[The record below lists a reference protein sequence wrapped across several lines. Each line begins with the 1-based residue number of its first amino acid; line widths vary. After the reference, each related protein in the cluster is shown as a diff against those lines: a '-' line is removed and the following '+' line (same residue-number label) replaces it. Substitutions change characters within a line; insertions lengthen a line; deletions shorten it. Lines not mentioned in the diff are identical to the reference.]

1 MMRKLALLLA
11 VVGAMVALTAGV
23 ALAVTEDA
31 GNGKDIVVG
40 TDAADELYGGSG
52 ADRVYGYGS
61 GDYVSGGSGSD
72 PMLLGG
78 AGRDGISGGSGSD
91 TVYAADGYRDNIDC
105 GSGFDYVQIDSF
117 DRVTGC
123 EARF

>member
-1 MMRKLALLLA
+1 M
-11 VVGAMVALTAGV
+11 

-31 GNGKDIVVG
+31 GSGNDIVVG

-61 GDYVSGGSGSD
+61 GDYVSGGSDNDD
-72 PMLLGG
+72 PVLLGG
-78 AGRDGISGGSGSD
+78 AGRDGISGGSGSA

>member
-1 MMRKLALLLA
+1 MRKLALLLA

-31 GNGKDIVVG
+31 GNGNDIVVG
-40 TDAADELYGGSG
+40 TDAADELYGGSD

-61 GDYVSGGSGSD
+61 GDYV
-72 PMLLGG
+72 
-78 AGRDGISGGSGSD
+78 SGGSGSD